1 MWCYKFPVIIE
12 LKYFVLGLAILIC
25 YFFFPNVSLFGNL
38 NWSFFFVCLF
48 LFWKGEIEYH
58 IHMGDPSISIFGE
71 NTPQDG

>member
-1 MWCYKFPVIIE
+1 MWYYKLPVTTE

-25 YFFFPNVSLFGNL
+25 LFFSKCETLWKPKLILFYF
-38 NWSFFFVCLF
+38 F

-58 IHMGDPSISIFGE
+58 IHMGDPSISIYGE

>member
-1 MWCYKFPVIIE
+1 MWCCKFPVTE

-25 YFFFPNVSLFGNL
+25 IIFFSKCETFWKPKLILFYF
-38 NWSFFFVCLF
+38 LF

-58 IHMGDPSISIFGE
+58 IHMGDPSISIYGE